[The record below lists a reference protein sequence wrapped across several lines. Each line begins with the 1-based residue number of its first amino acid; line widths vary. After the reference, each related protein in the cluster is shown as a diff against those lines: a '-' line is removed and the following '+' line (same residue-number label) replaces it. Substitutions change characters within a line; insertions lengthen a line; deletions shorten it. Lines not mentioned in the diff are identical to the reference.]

1 MSEFFSSVPVTAV
14 PEGIMF
20 WGCLSV
26 RPIHMNTMS
35 EEHCEGISSA
45 LAQISTWIQ
54 GRTD

>member
-1 MSEFFSSVPVTAV
+1 MSKFFSSVPVTAV

-35 EEHCEGISSA
+35 EEHCEGISSY
-45 LAQISTWIQ
+45 LAQISTWIR